1 MLLGAFSV
9 CFGDGRRKGEG
20 LSAECGLAAECGLSG
35 QVWRVGQRNC
45 RWYVVCRGKFGEWV
59 KRPVSGVWF
68 VGAKRASGS
77 RGLSLVCGLSWRKGR
92 VGQEACRWRVVCRG
106 KFGEWVKRIVAS
118 VWSVGAKTLRG
129 SRELSLACGLSWRKG
144 RVGQRNHTYRMPQTS
159 QIATQIKI
167 AKTLKT

>member
-1 MLLGAFSV
+1 MEKRRFVGGVWFVGASLAS
-9 CFGDGRRKGEG
+9 GSRE
-20 LSAECGLAAECGLSG
+20 LSLECGLSWRKG
-35 QVWRVGQRNC
+35 RVGQRNC
-45 RWYVVCRGKFGEWV
+45 RWSVVCRGKFGEWV

-77 RGLSLVCGLSWRKGR
+77 RGLSVECGLSGRKR
-92 VGQEACRWRVVCRG
+92 CVGQENCRWSVVCRG
-106 KFGEWVKRIVAS
+106 EKGEWVKRIVAS

-159 QIATQIKI
+159 QIITQIKI